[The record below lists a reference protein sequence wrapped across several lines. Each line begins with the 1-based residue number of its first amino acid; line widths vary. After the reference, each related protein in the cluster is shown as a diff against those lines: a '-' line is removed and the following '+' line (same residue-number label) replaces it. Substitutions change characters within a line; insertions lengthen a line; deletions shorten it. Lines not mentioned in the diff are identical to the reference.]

1 MTSINPSKRSV
12 PLAMLLAMSL
22 SVVAGVPALTT
33 GPLGNRPVVAETDA
47 GTFVRVSSLKKA
59 TKATNLSIS
68 RLGISMSIR
77 EGVLGGS
84 ISTRYAYHYPTTS
97 WPGGH
102 SNTYLYAH
110 AQRGAFLNLKYA
122 RKGDILTLR
131 LSTGYYVKYKVIG
144 IASVPWNQGKWVM
157 PTSYDR
163 ITLQTCLGNTATSP
177 RLIVTAVPA
186 Y

>member
-1 MTSINPSKRSV
+1 M
-12 PLAMLLAMSL
+12 AALLAVSL

-33 GPLGNRPVVAETDA
+33 GPFGNTPVVAETDA
-47 GTFVRVSSLKKA
+47 ATYVRVSSLTKA
-59 TKATNLSIS
+59 TKATSLAIS

-97 WPGGH
+97 WPGGG
-102 SNTYLYAH
+102 SNSYFYAH

-122 RKGDILTLR
+122 RKGDILTMR

-157 PTSYDR
+157 PTSYER
-163 ITLQTCLGNTATSP
+163 ITLQTCLGNTATSN